1 VTNYIV
7 RRVLWMLVAVFFVNA
22 ITYFVAFGIPPD
34 PARMIAGQH
43 ATAATV
49 AAVARALH
57 LNLPIWQRFLLYLWG
72 VVHGN
77 LGYSY
82 VYNRP
87 VLSMIQQA
95 APVTAALAVAAIL
108 AELIIGVPV
117 GIIAAYRRQSR
128 LDAAL
133 MVGSLIGISMPT
145 YWLGVLLILFL
156 GYMAGLFPLSGYS
169 LSGLVLPALAVG
181 ITGAAFYA
189 RLLRS
194 TMLEVMGLDYVRT
207 ARAKGMS
214 ERGVLFRH
222 VVRNALIPFVTQMG
236 IDFSTLLGGLI
247 VTEVVFGIPGLG
259 LLANQ
264 AIGNLDPTV
273 IVGETTY
280 TATAVVVVNLLVDI
294 VYAFLDPRIS
304 YR

>member
-1 VTNYIV
+1 VANYV
-7 RRVLWMLVAVFFVNA
+7 LRRVAWMLLAVLVVNA
-22 ITYFVAFGIPPD
+22 ITYFVAFGIPPN
-34 PARMIAGQH
+34 PARLIAGQH

-72 VVHGN
+72 LLHGN

-95 APVTAALAVAAIL
+95 APVTAVLAVTSLL
-108 AELIIGVPV
+108 AELILGVPV
-117 GIIAAYRRQSR
+117 GVVAAWYRGSAADR
-128 LDAAL
+128 AL
-133 MVGSLIGISMPT
+133 MVASLVGISMPT
-145 YWLGVLLILFL
+145 YWLGVLLILIL
-156 GYMAGLFPLSGYS
+156 GYKAGWFPLSGYS
-169 LSGLVLPALAVG
+169 LAGLVLPSLAVG

-194 TMLEVMGLDYVRT
+194 TMLDVLHMEYVKT
-207 ARAKGMS
+207 ARAKGLS
-214 ERGVLFRH
+214 EWRVLVRH
-222 VVRNALIPFVTQMG
+222 VVRNALLPFVTQMG
-236 IDFSTLLGGLI
+236 IDFSSLLGGLI

-264 AIGNLDPTV
+264 AVGNLDPSV

-280 TATAVVVVNLLVDI
+280 TATAVVVINLLVDLL
-294 VYAFLDPRIS
+294 YAVLDPRIS

>member
-1 VTNYIV
+1 VGSYLL
-7 RRVLWMLVAVFFVNA
+7 RRVGWMLVAVFFVNA

-57 LNLPIWQRFLLYLWG
+57 LNLPIWQRFGLYLWG
-72 VVHGN
+72 LLHGN

-87 VLSMIQQA
+87 VLAMIQQA
-95 APVTAALAVAAIL
+95 APVTAALAVAAIV
-108 AELIIGVPV
+108 AELVIGVPV
-117 GIIAAYRRQSR
+117 GIIAASRRGSA
-128 LDAAL
+128 LDGAL
-133 MVGSLIGISMPT
+133 MVASLVGISMPT

-156 GYMAGLFPLSGYS
+156 GYMLGLFPLSGYS
-169 LSGLVLPALAVG
+169 LAGLVLPALAVG

-189 RLLRS
+189 RLLRA
-194 TMLEVMGLDYVRT
+194 TMLDVMSLDYVRT
-207 ARAKGMS
+207 ARAKGLG
-214 ERGVLFRH
+214 ERGVLLRH
-222 VVRNALIPFVTQMG
+222 VVRNALIPFVTQIG
-236 IDFSTLLGGLI
+236 IDFSGLLGGLI

-264 AIGNLDPTV
+264 AVGNLDPTV

-280 TATAVVVVNLLVDI
+280 TATAVVVVNLLVDV

>member
-1 VTNYIV
+1 LTHYIV
-7 RRVLWMLVAVFFVNA
+7 RRVLWMFVAVFFVNA

-72 VVHGN
+72 VAHGN

-108 AELIIGVPV
+108 AELVIGVPV
-117 GIIAAYRRQSR
+117 GIIAAYRRGSR

-133 MVGSLIGISMPT
+133 MVASLVGISMPT

-169 LSGLVLPALAVG
+169 LRGLVLPALAVG

-304 YR
+304 YH

>member
-1 VTNYIV
+1 
-7 RRVLWMLVAVFFVNA
+7 MLVAVFCVNA
-22 ITYFVAFGIPPD
+22 ITYFVAFGIPSD

-49 AAVARALH
+49 AAVALRLH
-57 LNLPIWQRFLLYLWG
+57 LSLPIWQRFGLYLWG
-72 VVHGN
+72 VLHGN

-87 VLSMIQQA
+87 VLSMIQNA
-95 APVTAALAVAAIL
+95 APVTASLAVCAIT
-108 AELIIGVPV
+108 AELLIGVPV
-117 GIIAAYRRQSR
+117 GIIAASRRGST
-128 LDAAL
+128 LDSLL
-133 MVGSLIGISMPT
+133 MVGSLVGISMPT
-145 YWLGVLLILFL
+145 YWLGVLLILIL
-156 GYMAGLFPLSGYS
+156 GYVAGLFPLSGYS
-169 LSGLVLPALAVG
+169 LGGLVLPALAVG

-194 TMLEVMGLDYVRT
+194 TMLEVMHMDYVRT
-207 ARAKGMS
+207 AQAKGLPS
-214 ERGVLFRH
+214 RTVLFRH
-222 VVRNALIPFVTQMG
+222 VVRNALMPFVTQMG
-236 IDFSTLLGGLI
+236 IDFSGLLGGLI

-280 TATAVVVVNLLVDI
+280 TATAVVFINLLVDL
-294 VYAFLDPRIS
+294 VYALLDPRIS
-304 YR
+304 YD

>member
-7 RRVLWMLVAVFFVNA
+7 RRVLWMLVAVFCVNA
-22 ITYFVAFGIPPD
+22 ITYFIAFGIPPD
-34 PARMIAGQH
+34 PARLIAGQH

-49 AAVARALH
+49 AAVALELH
-57 LNLPIWQRFLLYLWG
+57 LNLPIYERFGLYLWG

-87 VLSMIQQA
+87 VLGMIQQA
-95 APVTAALAVAAIL
+95 APVTASLAVAAIL
-108 AELIIGVPV
+108 AELLIGIPV
-117 GIIAAYRRQSR
+117 GIIAAYRRGTT
-128 LDAAL
+128 LDGVL
-133 MVGSLIGISMPT
+133 MVGSLVGISMPT
-145 YWLGVLLILFL
+145 YWLGVLLILVF
-156 GYMAGLFPLSGYS
+156 GYLLGLFPLSGFS

-189 RLLRS
+189 RLLRA
-194 TMLEVMGLDYVRT
+194 TMLDVMNHDYVRT
-207 ARAKGMS
+207 ARAKGLG

-236 IDFSTLLGGLI
+236 IDFSSLLGGLI

-280 TATAVVVVNLLVDI
+280 TATAVVVINLLVDV

-304 YR
+304 YT

>member
-1 VTNYIV
+1 MTHYIV
-7 RRVLWMLVAVFFVNA
+7 RRVLWMFVAVFFVNA

-72 VVHGN
+72 VAHGN

-108 AELIIGVPV
+108 AELVIGVPV
-117 GIIAAYRRQSR
+117 GIIAAYRRGSR

-133 MVGSLIGISMPT
+133 MVGSLVGISMPT

-169 LSGLVLPALAVG
+169 LRGLVLPALAVG

-214 ERGVLFRH
+214 ERAVLFRH

>member
-1 VTNYIV
+1 MTHYIV
-7 RRVLWMLVAVFFVNA
+7 RRVLWMFVAVFFVNA

-72 VVHGN
+72 VAHGN

-108 AELIIGVPV
+108 AELVIGVPV
-117 GIIAAYRRQSR
+117 GIIAAYRRGSR

-133 MVGSLIGISMPT
+133 MVGSLVGISMPT

-169 LSGLVLPALAVG
+169 LRGLVLPALAVG

>member
-1 VTNYIV
+1 VTNYVV
-7 RRVLWMLVAVFFVNA
+7 RRALWALVAVFCVNA
-22 ITYFVAFGIPPD
+22 VTYLIAFGIPPD

-57 LNLPIWQRFLLYLWG
+57 LYLPIWQRFLLFLWG
-72 VVHGN
+72 EVHGN

-95 APVTAALAVAAIL
+95 VPVSASLAVCAIA
-108 AELIIGVPV
+108 AELLIGVPV
-117 GIIAAYRRQSR
+117 GIIAAYRRGSG
-128 LDAAL
+128 LDGAL
-133 MVGSLIGISMPT
+133 MVGSLVGISMPT
-145 YWLGVLLILFL
+145 YWLGVLLILVFGYLL
-156 GYMAGLFPLSGYS
+156 GWFPITGYS
-169 LSGLVLPALAVG
+169 AAGLVLPALAVG

-194 TMLEVMGLDYVRT
+194 TMLDVMSFDYVRT
-207 ARAKGMS
+207 AHAKGLA
-214 ERGVLFRH
+214 ERTVLIRH

-236 IDFSTLLGGLI
+236 IDFSGLVGGLI

-264 AIGNLDPTV
+264 ALGNLDPTV

-280 TATAVVVVNLLVDI
+280 TATAVVVINLVVDI
-294 VYAFLDPRIS
+294 IYAVLDPRIS
-304 YR
+304 YS

>member
-1 VTNYIV
+1 
-7 RRVLWMLVAVFFVNA
+7 MLVAIFCVNA
-22 ITYFVAFGIPPD
+22 ITYFVAFGIPTD

-57 LNLPIWQRFLLYLWG
+57 LNLPIYERFGLYLWA

-77 LGYSY
+77 FGYSY

-87 VLSMIQQA
+87 VLAMIQQA
-95 APVTAALAVAAIL
+95 APVTATLAVCAITC
-108 AELIIGVPV
+108 ELLIGVPV
-117 GIIAAYRRQSR
+117 GILAAFRRGSG
-128 LDAAL
+128 LDGAL
-133 MVGSLIGISMPT
+133 MVGSLVGISMPT
-145 YWLGVLLILFL
+145 YWLGVLLILVF
-156 GYMAGLFPLSGYS
+156 GYLLGLFPLSGYS
-169 LSGLVLPALAVG
+169 AGGLVLPALAVG

-194 TMLEVMGLDYVRT
+194 TMLEVMSLDYVRT

-214 ERGVLFRH
+214 ERTVLFRH

-236 IDFSTLLGGLI
+236 IDFSGLLGGLI

-280 TATAVVVVNLLVDI
+280 TATAVVVVNLLVDV
-294 VYAFLDPRIS
+294 VYALLDPRIS
-304 YR
+304 YS